1 MAFAP
6 TLTPFAD
13 SNVFIAKKLS
23 WDITSQKDAYD
34 TWAASEANAA
44 DIAPAPS
51 GEVLSIHIPMT
62 FIDLTMFNPDAP
74 KFVTKGSGACLRDV
88 SAGTGGFCILE
99 TNDSYTTSQA
109 EFGAVWAD
117 WSPAEDSSH
126 PDFPG
131 FPVAD
136 TSQVWK
142 QDDNK
147 GIEFF
152 RLTSAQFDA
161 FENAWNTEPQMDPDP
176 SNGQDSRCYREY
188 LNDNTTP
195 VGSGTTIN
203 VQGGGTRPAIEG
215 VDYPKCTH
223 VASPEGWECTLALPG
238 REDATDGHA
247 SFSAPGMIAGYF
259 IAGYLNEDVY
269 DIAMVGP
276 ALIFNKVEQLFMH
289 SASGATS
296 VTTYALATIAAI
308 ASLLY

>member
-1 MAFAP
+1 MAFEP
-6 TLTPFAD
+6 TLTPLAD
-13 SNVFIAKKLS
+13 SNVFINGKLS
-23 WDITSQKDAYD
+23 WDITSQKDTYD
-34 TWAASEANAA
+34 TWAASEANAS

-51 GEVLSIHIPMT
+51 GDVLSIHIPMT
-62 FIDLTMFNPDAP
+62 YIDLTMFNPAAP

-99 TNDSYTTSQA
+99 TNDSYTTSQTT
-109 EFGAVWAD
+109 FGAVWAD
-117 WSPAEDSSH
+117 WGPAESS
-126 PDFPG
+126 PPTG
-131 FPVAD
+131 QPVED

-161 FENAWNTEPQMDPDP
+161 FENAWDTVPQMDPDP
-176 SNGQDSRCYREY
+176 AKGQDSRCYREY

-203 VQGGGTRPAIEG
+203 VAGGGTRPAIEG

-238 REDATDGHA
+238 REDAEDGHA

-259 IAGYLNEDVY
+259 VAGYYNQDVY
-269 DIAMVGP
+269 NIDMVGP
-276 ALIFNKVEQLFMH
+276 ALILNKVEQLFMH